1 MRSPIQLQEKHLQ
14 INKKRKTV
22 KADRVNLAD
31 IIDIFPCIKKL
42 TSLQRKTKSIGQ
54 QAGYC

>member
-1 MRSPIQLQEKHLQ
+1 MRSPVQLQEKHLQ
-14 INKKRKTV
+14 INKKWKTV
-22 KADRVNLAD
+22 TVDRVNLGD

-54 QAGYC
+54 QT

>member
-1 MRSPIQLQEKHLQ
+1 MEDSNKLIKNTKQ
-14 INKKRKTV
+14 INKKWKTV
-22 KADRVNLAD
+22 TVDRVNLGD

-54 QAGYC
+54 QTGYC